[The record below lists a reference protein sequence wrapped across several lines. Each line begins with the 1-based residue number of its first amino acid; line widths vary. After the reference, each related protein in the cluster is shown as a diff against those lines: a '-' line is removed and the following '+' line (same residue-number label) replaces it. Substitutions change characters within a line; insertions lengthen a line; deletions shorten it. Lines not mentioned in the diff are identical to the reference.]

1 MKKFDAV
8 LTASAVL
15 FSLLLWWHPISID
28 IIFWVGI
35 SILIVELIVYFT
47 VKNRAKG
54 HLGK

>member
-35 SILIVELIVYFT
+35 SVLIVELIVYFA

-54 HLGK
+54 HSGK